1 MLNQEDNDFATQVGP
16 GTPMGALMREHWV
29 PAMLASELPAPDC
42 DPVRVLLLGEQLIGF
57 RDTSGKVGLVHNLCP
72 HRGASLFFGR
82 NEEGGLRC
90 VYHGWKFDTEGNCV
104 DMPNEPAE
112 SNFKSRIKATAY
124 PCVEKAGIIWT
135 YMGPRETPPAMPGLE
150 GLELPEGEYDVGAA
164 MRDANWLQGLE
175 GDLDT
180 SHVSFLHSGATK
192 PEDLEEGT
200 ERYYMALHKDPRYM
214 SLDTDFGSMYG
225 AYRPAGPGEQYWRIG
240 QFLFPCI
247 AHIPTDRNVSH
258 RMWVPMD
265 DHHTMFF
272 ILHRTPKDPDQ
283 RLTGH
288 RRIQRDVPLEP
299 ENSTDWLG
307 RFRLTATAAND
318 YLIDR
323 EVQRTMGT
331 YTGIPG
337 VFTQDQA
344 LTESMSPILDRTIEH
359 VGTSDVMV
367 IRIRRRLIEAARAL
381 AEHKVP
387 PPGVEDP
394 EVFRTRSASVILPE
408 TVDWIEGTEVVRTA
422 EFLPSH

>member
-1 MLNQEDNDFATQVGP
+1 
-16 GTPMGALMREHWV
+16 
-29 PAMLASELPAPDC
+29 
-42 DPVRVLLLGEQLIGF
+42 
-57 RDTSGKVGLVHNLCP
+57 
-72 HRGASLFFGR
+72 
-82 NEEGGLRC
+82 
-90 VYHGWKFDTEGNCV
+90 
-104 DMPNEPAE
+104 
-112 SNFKSRIKATAY
+112 
-124 PCVEKAGIIWT
+124 
-135 YMGPRETPPAMPGLE
+135 
-150 GLELPEGEYDVGAA
+150 
-164 MRDANWLQGLE
+164 
-175 GDLDT
+175 
-180 SHVSFLHSGATK
+180 
-192 PEDLEEGT
+192 
-200 ERYYMALHKDPRYM
+200 MALHKDPRYM